1 VFLASERQGKDR
13 QQGTGGGA
21 GNTWSSGVSV
31 PQSVTPSVQWSMLEQ
46 QQSKE
51 LQHKQLS
58 QAQLELQQA
67 ISDAVTQA
75 EPRQGNGKRGSEF
88 PPRFSKVYS
97 FLGSLF
103 DPSTTGHLDELEK
116 MTQVDREI
124 IQVLMRNLA
133 SNLEEHIK
141 IAGGAKGGGKS
152 EGSQMMSLAGGIA
165 RSSKASLKTPAQS
178 NLDKLPHSNLPAPY
192 QELGSQLP
200 FSRQSLPP
208 PMSSDTSSSNPMMGG
223 GQSFGDSKGF
233 MKVKGNSGSVSL
245 MPTQPASMPPFGGLP
260 PSNSDA
266 NVEFPSG
273 SINGMS

>member
-152 EGSQMMSLAGGIA
+152 EGSQMMSLAGKKI
-165 RSSKASLKTPAQS
+165 
-178 NLDKLPHSNLPAPY
+178 
-192 QELGSQLP
+192 
-200 FSRQSLPP
+200 
-208 PMSSDTSSSNPMMGG
+208 
-223 GQSFGDSKGF
+223 
-233 MKVKGNSGSVSL
+233 
-245 MPTQPASMPPFGGLP
+245 GLYT
-260 PSNSDA
+260 A
-266 NVEFPSG
+266 
-273 SINGMS
+273 I

>member
-1 VFLASERQGKDR
+1 MQKLGKLDCIPPPRPKRRSKNPYPKNRGEAKKREAAAAGNQERQGKDR

-21 GNTWSSGVSV
+21 GNTWSSGVSGEMVKQVLSPSSSSSVFTV

-192 QELGSQLP
+192 Q
-200 FSRQSLPP
+200 
-208 PMSSDTSSSNPMMGG
+208 
-223 GQSFGDSKGF
+223 
-233 MKVKGNSGSVSL
+233 
-245 MPTQPASMPPFGGLP
+245 
-260 PSNSDA
+260 
-266 NVEFPSG
+266 
-273 SINGMS
+273 